1 MAVLDSIITYCLYS
15 FPIPPAFSLTPGGSL
30 KVDGMSGTTARR
42 EQKQEQKQEQQS
54 DVIRA

>member
-1 MAVLDSIITYCLYS
+1 MAVLDSIITYRLYS

-30 KVDGMSGTTARR
+30 KVDGMSGTTAWR
-42 EQKQEQKQEQQS
+42 EQKQEQQS